1 MLLNETHGLKA
12 FRRTLSRRI
21 FLRFLGTV
29 SLYTIAV
36 FLLFGVVWLFYHSI
50 GRHSPWI
57 NWLAHTLFGDA
68 SGVLAATLLVLII
81 GYLAIFF
88 SYWNRTL
95 RYLEDLL
102 SATETIC
109 LTQERV
115 SLPADLMEAERHLND
130 IQRAAQRNARAAQEA
145 EQRKN
150 DLVVYL
156 AHDLK
161 TPLTSVIGYLTLL
174 TDEQD
179 ISPDLQKKYLSV
191 ALNRAN
197 RLEFLINEFFEIA
210 RFSLTTL
217 PLNLNRIDLGLML
230 EQILYEFKPILQ
242 KKKLICKLSTSP
254 SLTVLCDGNQIQ
266 RVFDNLLRNAVNYCY
281 PETEIFI
288 IASEQDDEIHV
299 QFLNRGAPIRSD
311 KLDKLFEQFYRLDS
325 ARPTQTGGSGLGL
338 AIAKEIVERHGGN
351 ISAHC
356 DGDLISFEVTLPKLS
371 EKSKN
376 SAEKI

>member
-1 MLLNETHGLKA
+1 MNEAHELKA

-21 FLRFLGTV
+21 FLRFLVTV
-29 SLYTIAV
+29 ALYTMAV
-36 FLLFGVVWLFYHSI
+36 FLLFGVAWLFYYSV
-50 GRHSPWI
+50 GRRFPWI
-57 NWLAHTLFGDA
+57 DWLAHTLFGNI
-68 SGVLAATLLVLII
+68 SGVLIATILLLII

-88 SYWNRTL
+88 FYWNRTL
-95 RYLEDLL
+95 RYLEVLV

-109 LTQERV
+109 FTQERV
-115 SLPADLMEAERHLND
+115 SLPADLVEVERHLND
-130 IQRAAQRNARAAQEA
+130 IQRTAQRNARAAQES

-179 ISPDLQKKYLSV
+179 ISPELREKYLSV
-191 ALNRAN
+191 ALSRAN

-217 PLNLNRIDLGLML
+217 PLNPGRIDLKLML
-230 EQILYEFKPILQ
+230 EQILYEFQPILRE
-242 KKKLICKLSTSP
+242 KNLSCKLSVSP
-254 SLTVLCDGNQIQ
+254 ALTVMCDGNQMQ

-281 PETEIFI
+281 PETEILI
-288 IASEQDDEIHV
+288 IASEQDDGIHV
-299 QFLNRGAPIRSD
+299 QFLNRGTPIRSD
-311 KLDKLFEQFYRLDS
+311 KLDKLFEQFYRMDS
-325 ARPTQTGGSGLGL
+325 ARATQTGGSGLGL
-338 AIAKEIVERHGGN
+338 AIAKEIVEQHGGA
-351 ISAHC
+351 ITAHC

-376 SAEKI
+376 SAEKM